1 MEDAFPVDAGRTN
14 DPLHSLYLPH
24 MKKILFSTAL
34 LASFYIAVAQR
45 QSTTNSR
52 KFLQDSLNSYIELAM
67 KQWQIPGVSVA
78 VVKDNK
84 VVFLKGFGVLETGK
98 SEKVNEHTRFAI
110 GSNTKAFTA
119 TALAMLQSQK
129 KLSLDD
135 KVIKWIPDFKVFDPW
150 ITQDANL
157 RDLLCHRLGYETFQ
171 GDFMF
176 FDSDISYAEVKEK
189 FGRIKPLHE
198 FRSHWGYCNAAFAIA
213 GEVIEKASGSAW
225 GTYLTEQIFRP
236 LGMTETLP
244 YSRQADSAE
253 NVARAHT
260 VANGD
265 LRRIPFGRIDNLAP
279 AGSILSSASDMSKW
293 VTTLLNSGKSGK
305 GLIPA
310 GAISETRLPHSI
322 LGNGGHPFNRAHFNL
337 YGLGWFL
344 QEYEGRKLVEHTGGV
359 NGFVTSVSLVPEE
372 KLGIIVLTNTD
383 ANGFYEA
390 LKWEIMDAL
399 LGLPFRNYHQA
410 SLQEYTQNEKR
421 MDSLLTLRKDT
432 IAMNIAPALPLTSF
446 TGNYVHDIYGKM
458 NLSLENGKL
467 TARFEHHKGRFATL
481 EPLGGNRFLATF
493 NDPLYGIR
501 TWPFTIH
508 DGKVKNVVVTVSGFV
523 EYTPYE
529 FIKTP

>member
-1 MEDAFPVDAGRTN
+1 
-14 DPLHSLYLPH
+14 

-34 LASFYIAVAQR
+34 LASCIITMAQR
-45 QSTTNSR
+45 PATDISR

-78 VVKDNK
+78 VVKDDQ
-84 VVFLKGFGVLETGK
+84 VLYIKGFGVRESGK
-98 SEKVNEHTRFAI
+98 TEQVNEHTRFAI

-150 ITQDANL
+150 ITKEANL

-176 FDSDISYAEVKEK
+176 FDSDLSYAEVKEK
-189 FGRIKPLHE
+189 FGRINPLHE
-198 FRSHWGYCNAAFAIA
+198 FRSHWGYCNAAFALA
-213 GEVIEKASGSAW
+213 GEVIEKASGMPW
-225 GTYLTEQIFRP
+225 GSYLADNIFRP
-236 LGMTETLP
+236 LGMSETLP
-244 YSRQADSAE
+244 YSKQVDTAT
-253 NVARAHT
+253 NVAAAHT
-260 VANGD
+260 VANGK

-293 VTTLLNSGKSGK
+293 VRALLNTDKAGNQ
-305 GLIPA
+305 LIPA
-310 GAISETRLPHSI
+310 DAINATRLPHSI
-322 LGNGGHPFNRAHFNL
+322 LGNGGHPFNRAHFYL

-372 KLGIIVLTNTD
+372 NLGIIVLTNTD

-399 LGLPFRNYHQA
+399 FGLPFRNYHQTT
-410 SLQEYTQNEKR
+410 LQEYTGNEKR
-421 MDSLLTLRKDT
+421 MDSLVKLRKDT
-432 IAMNIAPALPLTSF
+432 IAMKIAPSLPLVAF
-446 TGNYVHDIYGKM
+446 TGNYEHGIYGKM
-458 NLSLENGKL
+458 NMAMENGKL
-467 TARFEHHKGRFATL
+467 TARFEHHKGRYATL
-481 EPLGGNRFLATF
+481 EPLGGSRFLATF

-501 TWPFTIH
+501 TWPFTINE
-508 DGKVKNVVVTVSGFV
+508 GKVQSVTVTVSGFV